1 MAAFKPAF
9 TISDKQIL
17 WNLHKASFAKL
28 KQNYSSIVEVISN
41 KLKELDPA
49 KVNATK
55 GFDVRGIKNN
65 AIGKE
70 VEKSFNNKDFTYQTT
85 IYYKFYV
92 SLISTAK
99 NTTVQPS
106 ASDIAKAKKE
116 ALDIL
121 QEYFTVF
128 CGSDLA
134 KKIKETDLQESKLKN
149 EDIKGFSVTYTVGAK
164 AK

>member
-1 MAAFKPAF
+1 MASFKPTF

-17 WNLHKASFAKL
+17 LNLHKASFTKL
-28 KQNYSSIVEVISN
+28 QKNYPKVVEITG
-41 KLKELDPA
+41 DGA
-49 KVNATK
+49 KVDTAEVRAST
-55 GFDVRGIKNN
+55 GFEIRGFRND

-70 VEKSFNNKDFTYQTT
+70 VKSSFGKKDFTYEATV
-85 IYYKFYV
+85 IYKFYV

-99 NTTVQPS
+99 GTTAEPS
-106 ASDIAKAKKE
+106 ATDVANAKKE
-116 ALDIL
+116 ALKVM

-134 KKIKETDLQESKLKN
+134 KKIKEADLQEGKSN
-149 EDIKGFSVTYTVGAK
+149 DEGFKGFSVTYTVGAK